1 MTDRLVTLL
10 QRFEL
15 RAHVFQAGPFDHAS
29 HYPARPGTAYLHV
42 LKSGRLRITDAHGAQ
57 RVVGE
62 PCALLCTGTAA
73 HALEPADD
81 RASMVC
87 AAFEFGL
94 GYGNPLLD
102 ALPGITSLQLDEAG
116 DLGNIA
122 ERLFIEAE
130 GHHCGRDAI
139 LDRLMEVCVI
149 VFLRE
154 LMERRALKLGL
165 LAGLADPKLAKAITA
180 LHAEPANRWTLDM
193 LAAAAGMSRA
203 RFAVRFRD
211 VVGLTPGNYIAAWRI
226 GLAQSLLLRGQAI
239 NVVAE
244 AVGYASASALS
255 RAFSAKFGRSPSAWL
270 RESRSATAP
279 GT

>member
-10 QRFEL
+10 ERFEL
-15 RAHVFQAGPFDHAS
+15 RAHVFQAGPLDHAS
-29 HYPARPGTAYLHV
+29 DYPPRPGVGYLHV
-42 LKSGRLRITDAHGAQ
+42 LESGRLRITDGHREQHIVTA
-57 RVVGE
+57 
-62 PCALLCTGTAA
+62 PCALLFTGVAA

-81 RASMVC
+81 TVAMVC

-94 GYGNPLLD
+94 GSGNPLLD
-102 ALPGITSLQLDEAG
+102 ALPEMTLLRLHEAG

-122 ERLFIEAE
+122 ERLFIEAD
-130 GHHCGRDAI
+130 GDHCGRDAI
-139 LDRLMEVCVI
+139 LDRLMEVCLI

-154 LMERRALKLGL
+154 LMERRELKLGL

-180 LHAEPANRWTLDM
+180 LHGEPAKHWTLAM
-193 LAAAAGMSRA
+193 LATAAGMSRA
-203 RFAVRFRD
+203 RFAARFRD
-211 VVGLTPGNYIAAWRI
+211 VVGMTPGSYIAVWRL
-226 GLAQSLLLRGQAI
+226 GLAQSLLLRGEAI

-270 RESRSATAP
+270 RGSRAAREP
-279 GT
+279 AR